1 MKDGTDMLAIPIPQI
16 CNFSIKLSHSA
27 PDIKL
32 AKLKPL
38 YKKGTKTDARN
49 LRQISLL
56 PIVSEISEKVIHDQT
71 MEYLTDSNILYKYQS
86 GKNHSTDTSLSYLI
100 LTGCDSG
107 LLTGMILIDLQKA
120 FVTINHDILLRK
132 MDSLGFSNYSIMWF
146 QYVYTL
152 SNVVYT

>member
-1 MKDGTDMLAIPIPQI
+1 MKDGTDMLAIPIPQT
-16 CNFSIKLSHSA
+16 CNFSIKLSHS
-27 PDIKL
+27 PPEIKL
-32 AKLKPL
+32 AKLKLL
-38 YKKGTKTDARN
+38 YKKGTKTDAKN

-56 PIVSEISEKVIHDQT
+56 PIVSKISEKVIHDQT
-71 MEYLTDSNILYKYQS
+71 MEYLTDSDILYKYQF

-100 LTGCDSG
+100 LTGFDSG

-120 FVTINHDILLRK
+120 FVTINHGILLRK